1 MLVDDL
7 LRTAAGRSP
16 DAGALIVGGRRLT
29 FGQLD
34 AAVDQVAGGL
44 ASLGVARGDRVAVFL
59 ENGVDAV
66 LAILGAM
73 RAAAIAVP
81 LSPAIK
87 ADKLAYVL
95 RDAEP
100 AALITDGRRAS
111 TAIDACR
118 RVAQRPALVW
128 TSPHAEPSVVAA
140 ENVIAFDGLRTSGA
154 AAPVR
159 TRIDLDLAALIY
171 TSGSTGSPKGVMLSH
186 AGVIAA
192 TTSINGYLQN
202 TPADVILDAL
212 PLSFDYGLY
221 QLFLA
226 FQAGSRIVLERS
238 FAYPNVVLQLMAR
251 EGVTGLPIVPMMA
264 GLLQRHDLAAA
275 DLSALR
281 YITNTGA
288 ALPPAH
294 IAAFRAQLPGVR
306 IFSMYGLTEC
316 KRVSYLAPEEID
328 RRPTSVGRP
337 MGDVEVFVAA
347 EDGTLLAEG
356 EGELVVRGPNVM
368 PGYWRAPEET
378 SRRFRP
384 GFLPGE
390 RLVFTGDRFR
400 IDEDGFMYFQGR
412 LDDMIKSR
420 GQLVSPKEVENVL
433 YEIPGVTAAAVVGV
447 DNPLVGTA
455 LKAIVCLDSRTG
467 LSARDIQ
474 IHCARRLEDFMI
486 PDSVEFVDALPTT
499 DSGKI
504 MRRALQGP
512 PAVRPFEATA

>member
-7 LRTAAGRSP
+7 LRGTASRLP
-16 DAGALIVGGRRLT
+16 DAGALVAGGRRLT
-29 FGQLD
+29 FAQLD
-34 AAVDQVAGGL
+34 SAVDQVAAGL
-44 ASLGVARGDRVAVFL
+44 ASLGVGRGDRVAVFL

-66 LAILGAM
+66 LAMLGAM

-100 AALITDGRRAS
+100 AALVTDGRRAS
-111 TAIDACR
+111 TALDACQ
-118 RVAQRPALVW
+118 RVAQRPALVR
-128 TSPHAEPSVVAA
+128 TSPHAEPSVASA
-140 ENVIAFDGLRTSGA
+140 NVTSFDALRAGGGKP
-154 AAPVR
+154 PVHP
-159 TRIDLDLAALIY
+159 RIDLDLAALIY
-171 TSGSTGSPKGVMLSH
+171 TSGSTGRPKGVMLSH

-226 FQAGSRIVLERS
+226 FQAGARIVLERS

-264 GLLQRHDLAAA
+264 GLLQRHDLSAV

-294 IAAFRAQLPGVR
+294 IAALSAKFPHVR
-306 IFSMYGLTEC
+306 LFSMYGLTEC

-328 RRPTSVGRP
+328 RRPTSVGKP
-337 MGDVEVFVAA
+337 MGDVEVFVAG
-347 EDGTLLAEG
+347 ENGTLLAHG
-356 EGELVVRGPNVM
+356 EGELVVRGSNVM

-378 SRRFRP
+378 ARRFRP
-384 GFLPGE
+384 GFFPGE
-390 RLVFTGDRFR
+390 QLVFTGDRFR

-433 YEIPGVTAAAVVGV
+433 YEIPGVTAAAVVGI
-447 DNPLVGTA
+447 DDPLVGTA
-455 LKAIVCLDSRTG
+455 LKAIVCLGAPTD

-474 IHCARRLEDFMI
+474 VHCARRLEDFMV

-499 DSGKI
+499 ESGKI
-504 MRRALQGP
+504 IRRALQGTR
-512 PAVRPFEATA
+512 PAPFEATA